1 MAKSYSSGTTGMDIF
16 NAAIT
21 LMGEMSDQG
30 ETDWADTKEYKDR
43 ALNILNTLRGEVYQY
58 SDTYPSSTDAK
69 RYPGK
74 RPVCPIME
82 SLDDSIGI
90 DDTLA
95 QTVLPYGLAAHLL
108 LDENDN
114 MAAFF
119 QQRYEELLRRL
130 GMNIPAEWE
139 SIKDAYGYGVGSA
152 IIEYGQFGS
161 W

>member
-21 LMGEMSDQG
+21 LMGELSDSG

-58 SDTYPSSTDAK
+58 SDTYNTTSKKS
-69 RYPGK
+69 YPGK
-74 RPVCPIME
+74 RPVCPLME
-82 SLDDSIGI
+82 SLEDQIGI

-114 MAAFF
+114 MASFF
-119 QQRYEELLRRL
+119 HQRYEDLLRRL
-130 GMNIPAEWE
+130 GIKIPSQWE
-139 SIKDAYGYGVGSA
+139 SIENAYGCTGA
-152 IIEYGQFGS
+152 MIEYGQFGD

>member
-1 MAKSYSSGTTGMDIF
+1 MASTYSTGTTGKDIF
-16 NAAIT
+16 DMAIT
-21 LMGEMSDQG
+21 LMGEMDDQG
-30 ETDWADTKEYKDR
+30 NTDWADTVEYKNR

-58 SDTYPSSTDAK
+58 SDTYKTQK
-69 RYPGK
+69 KNFPGR

-82 SLDDSIGI
+82 SLDDEIGI
-90 DDTLA
+90 DDVLA

-119 QQRYEELLRRL
+119 NQRYEELLRKL
-130 GMNIPAEWE
+130 GASIPGEWE
-139 SIKDAYGYGVGSA
+139 SITNVYGAG
-152 IIEYGQFGS
+152 IEYGEFGD

>member
-1 MAKSYSSGTTGMDIF
+1 MAKSYSSGTTGQDIF
-16 NAAIT
+16 DKAIT
-21 LMGEMSDQG
+21 LMGEMSDSG

-58 SDTYPSSTDAK
+58 SDTYNTTSK
-69 RYPGK
+69 KQYPNK
-74 RPVCPIME
+74 RPVCPVLE
-82 SLDDSIGI
+82 TLDDEIGI

-114 MAAFF
+114 MASFF
-119 QQRYEELLRRL
+119 QQRYDELLKRL
-130 GMNIPAEWE
+130 GMNIPAQWE
-139 SIKDAYGYGVGSA
+139 TITNAYGMGD
-152 IIEYGQFGS
+152 ILIEYGRFGS

>member
-1 MAKSYSSGTTGMDIF
+1 MASTYSSGTTGQNIF
-16 NAAIT
+16 DAAIT
-21 LMGEMSDQG
+21 LMGEMDEQG
-30 ETDWADTKEYKDR
+30 NTDWADTVEYKNR

-58 SDTYPSSTDAK
+58 SDTYKTQK
-69 RYPGK
+69 KNFPGR

-82 SLDDSIGI
+82 SLDDEIGI
-90 DDTLA
+90 DDVLA

-119 QQRYEELLRRL
+119 NQRYEELLRKL
-130 GMNIPAEWE
+130 GSNIPGEWE
-139 SIKDAYGYGVGSA
+139 SITNVYGAG
-152 IIEYGQFGS
+152 IEYGEFGD

>member
-1 MAKSYSSGTTGMDIF
+1 MAKSYSSGTTGQDIF
-16 NAAIT
+16 DKAIT
-21 LMGEMSDQG
+21 LMGELSDSG

-58 SDTYPSSTDAK
+58 SDTYNTSKKQYDN
-69 RYPGK
+69 K
-74 RPVCPIME
+74 RPVCQVLS
-82 SLDDSIGI
+82 SLDDYIDI

-114 MAAFF
+114 MASFF
-119 QQRYEELLRRL
+119 QQRYDELLKRL
-130 GMNIPAEWE
+130 GMNIPSEWE
-139 SIKDAYGYGVGSA
+139 IIKNSYGMGDVL
-152 IIEYGQFGS
+152 IEYGRFGS

>member
-1 MAKSYSSGTTGMDIF
+1 MAKTYSSGTTGMDIF

-30 ETDWADTKEYKDR
+30 ETDWTDTKEYKDR

-58 SDTYPSSTDAK
+58 SDTYPSSADTK

-119 QQRYEELLRRL
+119 QQRYEELLKRL
-130 GMNIPAEWE
+130 GANIPAEWE
-139 SIKDAYGYGVGSA
+139 SIRDAYGYGVSGA

>member
-1 MAKSYSSGTTGMDIF
+1 MAKSYSSGTTGQDIF
-16 NAAIT
+16 DKAIT
-21 LMGEMSDQG
+21 LMGELSDSG

-58 SDTYPSSTDAK
+58 SDTYNDTRK
-69 RYPGK
+69 QYPNK
-74 RPVCPIME
+74 RPVCPVLE
-82 SLDDSIGI
+82 SLDDTIGI

-114 MAAFF
+114 MASFF
-119 QQRYEELLRRL
+119 QQRYDELLKRL
-130 GMNIPAEWE
+130 GMNIPSEWE
-139 SIKDAYGYGVGSA
+139 TIKNSYGMGD
-152 IIEYGQFGS
+152 ILIEYGRFGS

>member
-1 MAKSYSSGTTGMDIF
+1 MAKTYSSGTTGMDIF

-21 LMGEMSDQG
+21 LMGEMSDDG

-58 SDTYPSSTDAK
+58 SDTYPSGTEAAK
-69 RYPGK
+69 YPGK
-74 RPVCPIME
+74 RPVCPVMG
-82 SLDDSIGI
+82 SLDDEIGI

-114 MAAFF
+114 MASFF

-130 GMNIPAEWE
+130 GANVPAQWENIGN
-139 SIKDAYGYGVGSA
+139 AYGYNVGSA

>member
-1 MAKSYSSGTTGMDIF
+1 MANTYSSGTTGMDIF

-21 LMGEMSDQG
+21 LMGEMSDLG

-58 SDTYPSSTDAK
+58 SDTYNTTSPEK
-69 RYPGK
+69 YPNK

-82 SLDDSIGI
+82 SLDDEIGI

-139 SIKDAYGYGVGSA
+139 SIGNAYGYGVGSA

>member
-30 ETDWADTKEYKDR
+30 ETDWADTEEYKNR

-58 SDTYPSSTDAK
+58 SDTYNTGNK
-69 RYPGK
+69 KYPGK

-82 SLDDSIGI
+82 SLDDDIAI

-95 QTVLPYGLAAHLL
+95 QTVLPYGLAAALL

-114 MAAFF
+114 MASFF

-130 GMNIPAEWE
+130 GMNVPAQWE
-139 SIKDAYGYGVGSA
+139 SIENAYGCTGME
-152 IIEYGQFGS
+152 IEFGQFGS